1 VSYEDQTK
9 EELQEELRE
18 RDLKVSGTK
27 DELIERIEEDD
38 ESGDEFEGQTKEELQ
53 EELRERDLKV
63 SGTKDELIERLE
75 EHESS
80 EEDGDEDAGAD
91 DEGEDDGADDDG
103 ADDDG
108 EDEGSEDGEEPQRER
123 DERAEDRRGDPSER
137 RGLTARDAL
146 RSAAR
151 QLQEL
156 GGRQVDGV
164 AGFERIDGGWRVLL
178 EVVEVSRVPS
188 STDILGAYEVMVDDD
203 GELVGYERIRRYVR
217 SQAGGDEE

>member
-91 DEGEDDGADDDG
+91 DDGEDD
-103 ADDDG
+103 
-108 EDEGSEDGEEPQRER
+108 GSEDGEEPPRGR
-123 DERAEDRRGDPSER
+123 DERAGDRRGDRSER

-146 RSAAR
+146 RSATR

-156 GGRQVDGV
+156 GGREVDGV
-164 AGFERIDGGWRVLL
+164 AGFERIDGGWRLLL